1 MNDVR
6 RATADDAR
14 AIAEVQV
21 ATWRA
26 AYVHLFPAQVLESLS
41 VDERELMWRRLT
53 ASDSMAVFVAEGER
67 GIVGFVNVGE
77 SP

>member
-41 VDERELMWRRLT
+41 VDEHELM
-53 ASDSMAVFVAEGER
+53 
-67 GIVGFVNVGE
+67 
-77 SP
+77 